1 MDIRVIV
8 SCLACV
14 VMSASGC
21 DALSKGCTLIGCQD
35 SFGATVRSADGSFP
49 SGAHRVEVLAD
60 GTSLTC
66 TFVYPSTSA
75 SSQLCDANLSV
86 MVWPE
91 TTCTDTMMDGAVSH
105 SCEPIPG
112 KFYESIALPG
122 TPGQVH
128 VWQYV
133 DDTAVLDAALAPSY
147 QEFAPNGREC
157 GPICRQATASL
168 MFQ

>member
-1 MDIRVIV
+1 MNIGVIPV
-8 SCLACV
+8 SLACAA
-14 VMSASGC
+14 MSAGGC
-21 DALSKGCTLIGCQD
+21 DSRVCTLIGCSD
-35 SFGATVRSADGSFP
+35 GFSANVRSADGNFP
-49 SGAHRVEVLAD
+49 SGVHRVEVLVD
-60 GTSLTC
+60 GASLTC
-66 TFVYPSTSA
+66 TFVYPNDGT
-75 SSQLCDANLSV
+75 SSQKMCDADLSV
-86 MVWPE
+86 TVWSE
-91 TTCTDTMMDGAVSH
+91 TTCSETMMVSYP
-105 SCEPIPG
+105 CDPIPG

-133 DDTAVLDAALAPSY
+133 DDTAVLDAAVAPSY

>member
-1 MDIRVIV
+1 MDIRVIL
-8 SCLACV
+8 SCLACA

-21 DALSKGCTLIGCQD
+21 NALSKGCTLIGCQD

-49 SGAHRVEVLAD
+49 SGAHRVEALAD

-66 TFVYPSTSA
+66 TFVYPDQGASTH
-75 SSQLCDANLSV
+75 LCDALDV
-86 MVWPE
+86 IVWPE

-133 DDTAVLDAALAPSY
+133 DDTAVLDAAVAPSY